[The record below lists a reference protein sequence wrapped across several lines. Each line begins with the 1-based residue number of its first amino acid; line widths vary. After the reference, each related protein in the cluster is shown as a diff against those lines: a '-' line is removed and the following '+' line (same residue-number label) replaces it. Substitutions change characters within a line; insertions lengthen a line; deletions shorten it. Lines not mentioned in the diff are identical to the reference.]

1 MALQWPMSD
10 QPEPRPSWDS
20 VMAQKLIGSTV
31 IIGISYLGPDG
42 SVQSQDQMFGTI
54 EIADPQRG
62 VAILLERSRSG
73 ELYWLPP
80 DLRA

>member
-1 MALQWPMSD
+1 
-10 QPEPRPSWDS
+10 
-20 VMAQKLIGSTV
+20 
-31 IIGISYLGPDG
+31 
-42 SVQSQDQMFGTI
+42 MFGTI

-80 DLRA
+80 DLRAYREAPKGTYRLRATGEIIEDPDFTVDFIGQPAP